1 MLSAE
6 LLEVSLEQDYLE
18 NSAHYNQVEGR
29 YYEKLQK
36 RTLVQYST

>member
-18 NSAHYNQVEGR
+18 NSVYPTQVGGR
-29 YYEKLQK
+29 YYEKLQE
-36 RTLVQYST
+36 RAVV